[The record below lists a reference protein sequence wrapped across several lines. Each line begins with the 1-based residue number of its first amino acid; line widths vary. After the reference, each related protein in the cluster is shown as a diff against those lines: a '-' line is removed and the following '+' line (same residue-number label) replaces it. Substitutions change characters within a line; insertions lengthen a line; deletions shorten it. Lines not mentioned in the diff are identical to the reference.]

1 MQKPDQQIIPRG
13 DGDKP
18 IPGQDLKKPR
28 ARKTRPE
35 LTCLPRITWWRRLV
49 RCSLRLLARFL
60 VRTLTRCKVN
70 GLQHFPRQGPVLVVV
85 NHLGDA
91 DALLGLAFFPA
102 SVEALAKMELYEF
115 PVLGLIMQ
123 AYGAIWVHR
132 GQPDRRALQA
142 VLDGLAEG
150 RLVGIAPEGRE
161 SLTGSLE
168 EGTKGA
174 AYIALKANVP
184 LLPVTFT
191 GTENSRIYPNLKKLR
206 RTDVSITVGPIFR
219 LEKVA
224 DRREALRLGTQKIM
238 ERLAKQLPAEYRG
251 IYVIG

>member
-1 MQKPDQQIIPRG
+1 MQKPDQQIVPRG
-13 DGDKP
+13 DVNQP
-18 IPGQDLKKPR
+18 IPGRDLKKPR
-28 ARKTRPE
+28 ASKVRPE

-49 RCSLRLLARFL
+49 RGSLRLLARFL
-60 VRTLTRCKVN
+60 VRILTRCRVT
-70 GLQHFPRQGPVLVVV
+70 GLEHFPRQGPVLVIV

-91 DALLGLAFFPA
+91 DALLGLAFFPP

-115 PVLGLIMQ
+115 PVLGGIMQ
-123 AYGAIWVHR
+123 AYGVIWVHR
-132 GQPDRRALQA
+132 GQPDRRAIQA
-142 VLDGLAEG
+142 VLDGLAQG

-174 AYIALKANVP
+174 AYIAIKANVP

-219 LEKVA
+219 LEKA
-224 DRREALRLGTQKIM
+224 SDRREALRLGTQKIM
-238 ERLAKQLPAEYRG
+238 ARLAQQLPAEYRG
-251 IYVIG
+251 VYRVG